1 ISPRRRN
8 TFRICGRALQAAGYI
23 SSLHS
28 SSGSLAPGTDT
39 DVPVMTM
46 RRWALLIGVI
56 LIGAIAAIWYYDY
69 RSKCHGIDEC
79 AARAA
84 EGHER
89 DTPTE
94 HR

>member
-1 ISPRRRN
+1 MPI
-8 TFRICGRALQAAGYI
+8 
-23 SSLHS
+23 
-28 SSGSLAPGTDT
+28 
-39 DVPVMTM
+39 MTM
-46 RRWALLIGVI
+46 RRWAILIGVI
-56 LIGAIAAIWYYDY
+56 LIGAIGVTWYLNY
-69 RSKCHGIDEC
+69 RSKCHGMDEC

>member
-1 ISPRRRN
+1 MR
-8 TFRICGRALQAAGYI
+8 QAAGC
-23 SSLHS
+23 SCSLHFS
-28 SSGSLAPGTDT
+28 TGSLDPEMDT
-39 DVPVMTM
+39 DVPIMSM

-56 LIGAIAAIWYYDY
+56 LIGAIAATWYFNY
-69 RSKCHGIDEC
+69 RSKCHGIDDC

-94 HR
+94 DR

>member
-1 ISPRRRN
+1 M
-8 TFRICGRALQAAGYI
+8 
-23 SSLHS
+23 
-28 SSGSLAPGTDT
+28 DT
-39 DVPVMTM
+39 DVPTMTM

-56 LIGAIAAIWYYDY
+56 LIGAIAVTWYFNY

-94 HR
+94 ER

>member
-1 ISPRRRN
+1 M
-8 TFRICGRALQAAGYI
+8 
-23 SSLHS
+23 
-28 SSGSLAPGTDT
+28 
-39 DVPVMTM
+39 PVMSM
-46 RRWALLIGVI
+46 RRWALLIGLI
-56 LIGAIAAIWYYDY
+56 LIGAIALTWYFNY

-94 HR
+94 ER